1 MSSALLLIDIQND
14 YFPGGRM
21 ELEGSVEAAE
31 KAAVVLT
38 QFRDRGLPVFHV
50 RHESLQK
57 GATFFLPGTDGADIH
72 SIVFPLA
79 GEVVITKHYPNSFR
93 ETDLLA
99 RLEAAGI
106 TRLVVAG
113 MMTHMC
119 VDAGVRA
126 ATDYGFACAVLS
138 DATATRALEF
148 HGQVLS
154 AAQVHG
160 SFLAALGMA
169 YAKVIPSADVS
180 SWLQAGSLRQ
190 VRG

>member
-14 YFPGGRM
+14 YFPSGRM
-21 ELEGSVEAAE
+21 ELEGSIEAAE
-31 KAAVVLT
+31 NAAVIVSL
-38 QFRDRGLPVFHV
+38 FRERGLPVFHV
-50 RHESLQK
+50 RHESLQE
-57 GATFFLPGTDGADIH
+57 GATFFLPGTDGANIH
-72 SIVFPLA
+72 SSVLPLA
-79 GEVVITKHYPNSFR
+79 SECVVTKHYPNSFR
-93 ETDLLA
+93 ETDLLV
-99 RLEAAGI
+99 RLEAAKV

-126 ATDYGFACAVLS
+126 ATDYGFKCAVLS

-148 HGQVLS
+148 AGRVIP

-169 YAKVIPSADVS
+169 YATVIPSADVV
-180 SWLQAGSLRQ
+180 SWL
-190 VRG
+190 